1 MLVIIAEI
9 LYLQKLDIPLDGIE
23 GMTVSGNRSFRWDI
37 QGLRALAVLAVVIFH
52 IDPELLPG
60 GYIGVD
66 VFFVISGYLII
77 GFIHRDLKMNAFSLS
92 RFYVKRVYRLF
103 PALFAM
109 VAVST
114 LFAYW
119 ILLPDE
125 ARNYLHSLVSTL
137 FYYSNFYFYSQADY
151 FNSAMKF
158 APLLHTWSLSVEEQF
173 YLIFPVILIWIFKK
187 HWSAAMVLGI
197 IGLFS
202 FVLSAL
208 LIDKDPALAFFASP
222 TRFFQFIVGGMIA
235 VSLQKIRLSSWQS
248 DLLVL
253 TGTVLIVI
261 SMFLFDETTPFPG
274 LYALVPTLGA
284 GLIVF
289 AGGQMRYLRMLLVNP
304 LFKYI
309 GNASYSIYLWHWPV
323 IVYYKLKYS
332 PNLSHK
338 EEWALFGL
346 SLALG
351 FLSWLLIEQKTRLRD
366 VERVSLRPLVSVLAG
381 SVLFASAVIVF
392 FHFVPS
398 KHIEYRHKAYQYLN
412 HVATGM
418 RAGECFLTSKYN
430 DVKFYEKEK
439 CVTYEKGK
447 KNYLLIGDSHAAHY
461 YRALNE
467 MLDENETLTQ
477 VTSSGCP
484 PVIPFRGAKKC
495 YDLHSWAFN
504 TLIREKHFH
513 TIVISANW
521 YYVWLKHKYDVKK
534 TVQEL
539 LKYTDRVVVLGPS
552 MQYSQSLPR
561 LLVELPED
569 ANSSTLFKTAGKYKF
584 FSIIDR
590 QMRSVLKMDRVVY
603 VSTLD
608 ALCDGKSC
616 LTVTPEG
623 VPVNFDEDH
632 LTYEG
637 ASYILKQYE
646 TVIFD
651 R

>member
-1 MLVIIAEI
+1 
-9 LYLQKLDIPLDGIE
+9 
-23 GMTVSGNRSFRWDI
+23 VSANRSFRWDI
-37 QGLRALAVLAVVIFH
+37 QGLRAIAVLAVVIFH
-52 IDPELLPG
+52 IDPQLLPG

-66 VFFVISGYLII
+66 IFFVISGYLII
-77 GFIHRDLKMNAFSLS
+77 GFIHRDLIQGEFSLS

-103 PALFAM
+103 PALFVM

-114 LFAYW
+114 VFAYW

-125 ARNYLHSLVSTL
+125 ARNYLYSLASTL

-151 FNSAMKF
+151 FNTAMKF

-173 YLIFPVILIWIFKK
+173 YLVFPVILIWIYYKR
-187 HWSAAMVLGI
+187 WSTVFVLGL
-197 IGLFS
+197 IGLLS
-202 FVLSAL
+202 FGLSIL
-208 LIDKDPALAFFASP
+208 LIDKDPAFAFFASP
-222 TRFFQFIVGGMIA
+222 TRFFQFIVGGVIA
-235 VSLQKIRLSSWQS
+235 VALQQKRPSAIWS

-253 TGTVLIVI
+253 TGMVLSIVP
-261 SMFLFDETTPFPG
+261 MFLYDETTPFPG

-289 AGGQMRYLRMLLVNP
+289 AGARMYYLRPLLENVI
-304 LFKYI
+304 FKYI
-309 GNASYSIYLWHWPV
+309 GNASYSIYLWHWPL
-323 IVYYKLKYS
+323 IVYYKLKFS
-332 PNLSHK
+332 PNLSSL
-338 EEWALFGL
+338 EEWMLFTL
-346 SLALG
+346 SLLLG
-351 FLSWLLIEQKTRLRD
+351 FLSWMFIEQRTRLK
-366 VERVSLRPLVSVLAG
+366 STQSITLRPLAGVAAGSILFTSVSVA
-381 SVLFASAVIVF
+381 F

-398 KHIEYRHKAYQYLN
+398 GHIEYRHKAYQYLN
-412 HVATGM
+412 HVAEGM

-430 DVKFYEKEK
+430 DVKFYQKEK
-439 CVTYEKGK
+439 CVTYEEGK

-461 YRALNE
+461 YRALHE

-504 TLIREKHFH
+504 DLIREKHFD
-513 TIVISANW
+513 TIIISANW
-521 YYVWLKHKYDVKK
+521 YYVWLKHKTDIKK
-534 TVQEL
+534 TIEEL
-539 LKYTDRVVVLGPS
+539 LKYTDRVVILGPS

-569 ANSSTLFKTAGKYKF
+569 ANSSTLCYTAGKYKF

-590 QMRSVLKMDRVVY
+590 QMRAFLKMDGVVY
-603 VSTLD
+603 ISTFD
-608 ALCDGKSC
+608 ALCDGKGC
-616 LTVTPEG
+616 CTVTPEG

-637 ASYILKQYE
+637 AHYILKKYE
-646 TVIFD
+646 KQIFD

>member
-1 MLVIIAEI
+1 
-9 LYLQKLDIPLDGIE
+9 
-23 GMTVSGNRSFRWDI
+23 VSGNRNFRWDI
-37 QGLRALAVLAVVIFH
+37 QGLRAIAVLAVVIFH
-52 IDPELLPG
+52 INPELLPG

-77 GFIHRDLKMNAFSLS
+77 GFIHRDLQLKTFTLS

-103 PALFAM
+103 PALFVM

-114 LFAYW
+114 VFAYW
-119 ILLPDE
+119 ILLPGE
-125 ARNYLHSLVSTL
+125 AADYLYSLVSTL

-173 YLIFPVILIWIFKK
+173 YLLFPIILIWIFRKD
-187 HWSAAMVLGI
+187 WSTAI
-197 IGLFS
+197 
-202 FVLSAL
+202 VLSVIGILSFLLSIL
-208 LIDKDPALAFFASP
+208 LIDKDPAFAFFASP
-222 TRFFQFIVGGMIA
+222 TRFFQFIVGGIIA
-235 VSLQKIRLSSWQS
+235 VALQQKRLSSLWS

-253 TGTVLIVI
+253 TGIVLVVV
-261 SMFLFDETTPFPG
+261 SMFFFDETTPFPG

-289 AGGQMRYLRMLLVNP
+289 AGAGMYYFRILLVNP
-304 LFKYI
+304 AFKYI

-338 EEWALFGL
+338 EEWMLFGI
-346 SLALG
+346 SLLLG
-351 FLSWLLIEQKTRLRD
+351 FLSWVLIEQRTRLQHG
-366 VERVSLRPLVSVLAG
+366 ERVTARPLVAVFVG
-381 SVLFASAVIVF
+381 SMLFSSAVVAF
-392 FHFVPS
+392 FHYVPS
-398 KHIEYRHKAYQYLN
+398 KQIEYRHKAYQYLK

-430 DVKFYEKEK
+430 DVKFYQKEK
-439 CVTYEKGK
+439 CVTFEKGK

-461 YRALNE
+461 YRALHE
-467 MLDENETLTQ
+467 MLGENETLTQ

-504 TLIREKHFH
+504 DLIKEKHFH
-513 TIVISANW
+513 TIIISANW
-521 YYVWLKHKYDVKK
+521 YYVWLQHKADVKK
-534 TVQEL
+534 TVSEL
-539 LKYTDRVVVLGPS
+539 LKYADRVVVLGPS

-569 ANSSTLFKTAGKYKF
+569 GNSSTLFKTAGKYKF

-590 QMRSVLKMDRVVY
+590 QMRSVLKIDRVVY
-603 VSTLD
+603 ISTLD
-608 ALCDGKSC
+608 ALCDGKRC